1 MLFLTDFR
9 LFGTLGYDAGS
20 LEIERNGAFFNS
32 RKCVVHYV
40 HFGISGRTRLR
51 HVKRTDRK
59 QRINKSGKFNLAKKI
74 LTHIT
79 LGQVAR
85 HLEGAMNNE

>member
-1 MLFLTDFR
+1 MTPEALKSK
-9 LFGTLGYDAGS
+9 GTAL
-20 LEIERNGAFFNS
+20 FFNS